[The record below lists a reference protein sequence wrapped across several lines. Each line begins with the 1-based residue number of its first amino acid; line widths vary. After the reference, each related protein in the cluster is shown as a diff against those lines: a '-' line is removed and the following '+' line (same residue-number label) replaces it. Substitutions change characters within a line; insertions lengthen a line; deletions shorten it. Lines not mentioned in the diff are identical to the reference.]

1 MSRRAERDGDELD
14 EGNQR
19 RADEQ
24 LLPIEHEHVAPPR
37 PVEGATGVPDGRTA
51 LLVVRDGVTRPAAEA
66 CRWSRKRS
74 VPEQRSDCEIVR
86 ATEGPWHLV
95 DGQRVRLVHGFSR
108 ASRARPSVL
117 L

>member
-37 PVEGATGVPDGRTA
+37 QVKGATGVPQWRAA
-51 LLVVRDGVTRPAAEA
+51 LLVVPDDVMRAAAEA
-66 CRWSRKRS
+66 CRRSRKRS
-74 VPEQRSDCEIVR
+74 VP
-86 ATEGPWHLV
+86 
-95 DGQRVRLVHGFSR
+95 
-108 ASRARPSVL
+108 
-117 L
+117 